1 MVIRLCDELDKAND
15 INEYFKNT
23 VINHIT
29 KTLLP
34 DLQKKKGETLL
45 KDYIKE
51 DRDYIILVHFMRKM
65 FSYLVGSASSKPIG
79 SILLE
84 KQQHAKS
91 LLLCSHLLQ
100 RKMLP
105 KNARLAESRN

>member
-15 INEYFKNT
+15 INEYFKKT
-23 VINHIT
+23 VIDHIT

-51 DRDYIILVHFMRKM
+51 YRDYIILVHFMRKM
-65 FSYLVGSASSKPIG
+65 FSYLVPVPFLNSLGSL
-79 SILLE
+79 LLE
-84 KQQHAKS
+84 KQ
-91 LLLCSHLLQ
+91 
-100 RKMLP
+100 
-105 KNARLAESRN
+105 